1 MNPTMMMMAMANQKK
16 RSVPTDR
23 ITNRPTKAQVAW
35 IKAIEDDSTKEVIH
49 VSEGSPVSLSVEVL
63 DHALSLSFNGPVLVT
78 VVLDLLANE
87 KTVEI
92 HKTGV
97 QSRRLILWADHGGR
111 EQTNIWHPFN
121 PSSPVMWDGTPGH
134 YYNESA
140 RETNAQ
146 TKAMLAHT
154 EVVARA
160 LFCSA
165 TNGGSPG
172 YRGSKLTASS
182 CSEAKK
188 KFKITA

>member
-1 MNPTMMMMAMANQKK
+1 MNPMMMMAMASQKK
-16 RSVPTDR
+16 RPAPTDR

-63 DHALSLSFNGPVLVT
+63 DHSLSLSFNGPVLVT

-92 HKTGV
+92 QKTGV
-97 QSRRLILWADHGGR
+97 QGRRLISWQDHGGR
-111 EQTNIWHPFN
+111 EQTNIWHPTN
-121 PSSPVMWDGTPGH
+121 PSSPVMWDGTAGH

-146 TKAMLAHT
+146 IQAMIAHN
-154 EVVARA
+154 EVIARA
-160 LFCSA
+160 LFCSTSSSGA
-165 TNGGSPG
+165 AG
-172 YRGSKLTASS
+172 YRGSKLTAASF
-182 CSEAKK
+182 SEAKK
-188 KFKITA
+188 KFKVNA

>member
-1 MNPTMMMMAMANQKK
+1 MNPMMMMAMASQKRK
-16 RSVPTDR
+16 AAPTDR

-92 HKTGV
+92 QKTGV
-97 QSRRLILWADHGGR
+97 QGRRLILWQNHGGR
-111 EQTNIWHPFN
+111 EQTNIWHPYN
-121 PSSPVMWDGTPGH
+121 PSSPVYWDGTAGH

-140 RETNAQ
+140 RETNA
-146 TKAMLAHT
+146 TAKAMLSHN
-154 EVVARA
+154 EVIARA
-160 LFCSA
+160 LFCS
-165 TNGGSPG
+165 TSSNGSAG
-172 YRGSKLTASS
+172 YRGSKLTAASF
-182 CSEAKK
+182 SEAKK
-188 KFKITA
+188 KFKINA

>member
-97 QSRRLILWADHGGR
+97 QGRRLILWADHGGR

-121 PSSPVMWDGTPGH
+121 PSSPVYWDGTAGH
-134 YYNESA
+134 YYNCVQDNDSGKSLIAHNELIA
-140 RETNAQ
+140 RS
-146 TKAMLAHT
+146 
-154 EVVARA
+154 

-165 TNGGSPG
+165 TNGRSPG

>member
-1 MNPTMMMMAMANQKK
+1 MNPMMMMAMASQKK
-16 RSVPTDR
+16 RPAPTDR

-63 DHALSLSFNGPVLVT
+63 DHSLSLSFNGPVLVT

-87 KTVEI
+87 KSIEVQ
-92 HKTGV
+92 KTGV
-97 QSRRLILWADHGGR
+97 QHRRLISWQNHGSR
-111 EQTNIWHPFN
+111 EQTNIWHPYN
-121 PSSPVMWDGTPGH
+121 PSSPVYWDGTPGH

-140 RETNAQ
+140 RETHAQ

-154 EVVARA
+154 EVIARA

-172 YRGSKLTASS
+172 YRGSKLTATSF
-182 CSEAKK
+182 SEAEK
-188 KFKITA
+188 KFKISA

>member
-1 MNPTMMMMAMANQKK
+1 MNPMMMMAMASQKRK
-16 RSVPTDR
+16 AAPTDR

-92 HKTGV
+92 QKTGV
-97 QSRRLILWADHGGR
+97 QGRRLISWQDHGGR

-121 PSSPVMWDGTPGH
+121 PSSPVMWDGTAGH
-134 YYNESA
+134 YYNDSA
-140 RETNAQ
+140 RETNA
-146 TKAMLAHT
+146 TAKAMLSHN
-154 EVVARA
+154 EVIARA
-160 LFCSA
+160 LFCS
-165 TNGGSPG
+165 TSSNGSAG
-172 YRGSKLTASS
+172 YRGSKLTAASF
-182 CSEAKK
+182 SEAKK
-188 KFKITA
+188 KFKINA